1 MGKFKL
7 KQKNSCNTNSDTVK
21 RIKKI
26 SRTVKIPTV
35 KVFNSK
41 KLYKR
46 CNKKEILEWQAE

>member
-1 MGKFKL
+1 MGKFEL
-7 KQKNSCNTNSDTVK
+7 KQKNICNTENFTIK
-21 RIKKI
+21 RIKRI

-46 CNKKEILEWQAE
+46 CKGKKILEWQAE